1 METIIQTVEM
11 QEISESYDIIKEL
24 GQGSYGRVL
33 LAQDKLIGQPLA
45 MKLVRKDQTHLE
57 TFLRELSFSVTISN
71 HPDIIRTYP
80 IFIGTRDHYIMTQEL
95 APAGT
100 LHDIIRN
107 QVGIPEDAVKRCAI
121 QISCALDYMHRRG
134 LVHRDLKTDNV
145 LLMDRDCYY
154 IKLSDFGL
162 TKHVGTCVSA
172 MSHIIP
178 YMAPELCALTD
189 EEFLILSPSID
200 TWAFGVLLFV
210 ILTGYLPWFEA
221 LKTDTLYQEYTDWKQ
236 CSDFTPL
243 PVEIFILTH
252 YLVKPHMLSVC
263 SESNTG
269 TKNDEN
275 QVNCSDEKQTIILK
289 ENGKLRLLWKYLDFA
304 VLIEIKLV

>member
-45 MKLVRKDQTHLE
+45 MKL
-57 TFLRELSFSVTISN
+57 
-71 HPDIIRTYP
+71 
-80 IFIGTRDHYIMTQEL
+80 
-95 APAGT
+95 
-100 LHDIIRN
+100 
-107 QVGIPEDAVKRCAI
+107 VGIPEDAVKRCAI

-162 TKHVGTCVSA
+162 TQRVGTCVSA

-178 YMAPELCALTD
+178 YMAPELCALTH
-189 EEFLILSPSID
+189 EEFLILSSSID

-221 LKTDTLYQEYTDWKQ
+221 LKTDALYQEYTDWKQ
-236 CSDFTPL
+236 CSDFTPSVRWKIL
-243 PVEIFILTH
+243 SREAMSMLGNFFAHSPCCRHPVH
-252 YLVKPHMLSVC
+252 SV
-263 SESNTG
+263 SS
-269 TKNDEN
+269 
-275 QVNCSDEKQTIILK
+275 
-289 ENGKLRLLWKYLDFA
+289 YLDVPWKIKISA
-304 VLIEIKLV
+304 HGSHMADGEEETEINVVDS